1 MVKEPFSDA
10 MKEAIEACED
20 GKKTLVRLPWFRG
33 RWTTR
38 DAVLVYG
45 CPSWFVTDT
54 TVHALLK
61 RGMLVTT
68 HTRGPNRRP
77 AAVRLAT
84 YDEMVSK
91 FPADMQP
98 MIRQAKS
105 FIEGFLAKLNAL
117 PPEERRRLHRLNF
130 PEQYKDEQ
138 CLSSTISPA

>member
-1 MVKEPFSDA
+1 MSYLMNETLDA
-10 MKEAIEACED
+10 CS
-20 GKKTLVRLPWFRG
+20 GGNTLVRLPWFRG
-33 RWTTR
+33 CWTTP
-38 DAVLVYG
+38 DAEMVNG
-45 CPSWFVTDT
+45 RPAWFVVDT

-68 HTRGPNRRP
+68 HTRGPDRRP

-84 YDEMVSK
+84 YDEMVSR

-98 MIRQAKS
+98 MMRQAKS
-105 FIEGFLAKLNAL
+105 FIEEFLAKLNAL

-138 CLSSTISPA
+138 CRSSTTSPA